1 MSVKVKYPQ
10 KSVKKIPF
18 VLFSF
23 LLFELRVNVFRGKKS
38 KEVKNIKVSSDLV
51 KLLVL
56 PSIFK

>member
-1 MSVKVKYPQ
+1 MSVTVKYPQ
-10 KSVKKIPF
+10 KSVKKIT
-18 VLFSF
+18 V
-23 LLFELRVNVFRGKKS
+23 S